1 MKTIIDHGD
10 VIEIISG
17 GPDEW
22 AASNSIIAEAKAR
35 WEAEAAAKN
44 GEVEVA
50 QTDDAQSQ
58 TITKSGSPDNNRILG
73 AIATH
78 DKSLA

>member
-1 MKTIIDHGD
+1 MKRIIDHGD
-10 VIEIISG
+10 IIEIISG

-22 AASNSIIAEAKAR
+22 AASNAIIAEAKAR
-35 WEAEAAAKN
+35 WQAQAAAKN
-44 GEVEVA
+44 GEAEVA

-58 TITKSGSPDNNRILG
+58 TIIKSGSPDKNRILG
-73 AIATH
+73 AITTH

>member
-1 MKTIIDHGD
+1 MKRIIDHGD

-17 GPDEW
+17 GADEW
-22 AASNSIIAEAKAR
+22 AASNAIIAEARAR

-50 QTDDAQSQ
+50 QSGGKHEHRGCEA
-58 TITKSGSPDNNRILG
+58 IT
-73 AIATH
+73 AH
-78 DKSLA
+78 DKSLV

>member
-22 AASNSIIAEAKAR
+22 AASNAIIAEAKAR

-44 GEVEVA
+44 GEAEVA
-50 QTDDAQSQ
+50 QPEETTQDQ
-58 TITKSGSPDNNRILG
+58 TAPVKVGG
-73 AIATH
+73 
-78 DKSLA
+78 